1 MKSERL
7 KKLENELKDL
17 ENWKSLGLV
26 PKKDIAKH
34 EQEVIGIQEKI
45 KEEKDRLAY
54 LKENG
59 DEEYTA
65 PKRGTKQAF
74 EPQTMPDTAG
84 KEENYTQS
92 MNEGSTSYGGSDHT
106 TLFDL
111 DDTDK
116 GGESSGT
123 QEYSS
128 DEDPFSDKNR
138 ARRFGDSLDPENDN
152 W

>member
-17 ENWKSLGLV
+17 ESWKSLGLV
-26 PKKDIAKH
+26 PKKDIDKH
-34 EQEVIGIQEKI
+34 EQEVGTIRQKIQEE
-45 KEEKDRLAY
+45 KERLAY

-74 EPQTMPDTAG
+74 EPQTMPDTMG
-84 KEENYTQS
+84 KEENYTQA
-92 MNEGSTSYGGSDHT
+92 MNEGTTSYGASDHT

-111 DDTDK
+111 DDSDK
-116 GGESSGT
+116 GAESSGT
-123 QEYSS
+123 QEHSA
-128 DEDPFSDKNR
+128 DDDPFSDRNR
-138 ARRFGDSLDPENDN
+138 VRRFGDSLDPENDS